1 MGAVVA
7 VLGLLF
13 MAGGWVV
20 VRLVGEVYPAASMR
34 RCPGCGYEMT
44 GTPGTRCPEC
54 GSDAG
59 SERELHR
66 RVDYTPHDQV
76 RLLSQAAGI
85 LAIVVGL
92 MMVWGGAWIAMGPA

>member
-1 MGAVVA
+1 
-7 VLGLLF
+7 
-13 MAGGWVV
+13 
-20 VRLVGEVYPAASMR
+20 MR
-34 RCPGCGYEMT
+34 I
-44 GTPGTRCPEC
+44 
-54 GSDAG
+54 DAG